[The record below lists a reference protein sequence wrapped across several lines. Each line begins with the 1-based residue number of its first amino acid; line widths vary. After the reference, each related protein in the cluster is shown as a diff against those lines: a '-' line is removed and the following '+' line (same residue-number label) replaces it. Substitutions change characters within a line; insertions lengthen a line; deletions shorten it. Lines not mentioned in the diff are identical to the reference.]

1 MEQGR
6 ERYRINWAVTLSPQC
21 TGKAGGTQR
30 PQSTG
35 RTSGTQILELVGKLA
50 VALALLLP
58 LLGGSSLCA
67 IQVNSP
73 AGPVQDFAGCTSGT
87 ANFCDLRVYQVMVE
101 SFVDGDPTRNYNDG
115 YGTSHHKGDLRGI
128 INSLDYIKGLG
139 MNAIWMTPIF
149 DSKAGQAMAGGGV
162 NLKLDATGYY
172 TRDYFKID
180 PKFGSL
186 ADAQELVNTAHQ
198 KGIYVFFDG
207 VFGHHKGNLVAS
219 PTGKLPVNS
228 SSTTVSYPSSE
239 PAGSHS
245 SVEFYKEV
253 ATYWINQLGI
263 DGWRLDQSYQVPPW
277 AWRQFRVAVETA
289 SAQRAAAGHQWGT
302 LGYMV
307 AEDWS
312 DAWTIAGRTLGP
324 DPNPIL
330 HSAFDFPVRYAI
342 VGVVAGE
349 ENGWSGRPASV
360 IAEEWA
366 MGAHDNVYDDHALP
380 NLMIGNHDFVRFGDL
395 LQRVDLANPN
405 EPEYWARH
413 RLAFMFQAAYSGPIT
428 RYYGEEIGDELPG
441 YADQVTNNCASQ
453 GLCDDHV
460 GRTSAKILGVTVQS
474 LSADQA
480 ALKQFHEGLMGMRRD
495 YPALSHGERQHLF
508 SDDVLYVDLK
518 TFGDQQVVFAMNVSD
533 ASITVQLNQSLFD
546 SPLTEAWDILS
557 ASQVAM
563 AGGYLNFNV
572 PALSGLYILVN
583 SELHIPGDFNADGT
597 VDAADYIVWRG
608 DPVNYAPYD
617 LVDWRN
623 NFGETSG
630 TSPGSGAV
638 ASSTIPEPGSLA
650 LLSLVLLGTII
661 SHRARVSLR
670 RM

>member
-1 MEQGR
+1 MEQGC
-6 ERYRINWAVTLSPQC
+6 ERNRIDLVVS
-21 TGKAGGTQR
+21 QR
-30 PQSTG
+30 PQCTG
-35 RTSGTQILELVGKLA
+35 RTSGTRTVKLIRKLG
-50 VALALLLP
+50 VALALAMTVLS
-58 LLGGSSLCA
+58 GSSLRA
-67 IQVNSP
+67 VQVNSP

-87 ANFCDLRVYQVMVE
+87 ANFCDLRIYQVMVE

-139 MNAIWMTPIF
+139 MNAIWMTPVF

-186 ADAQELVNTAHQ
+186 ADAQELVNTAHE
-198 KGIYVFFDG
+198 KGMYVFFDG

-228 SSTTVSYPSSE
+228 SATTVSYPSSE
-239 PAGSHS
+239 PAGSHA

-277 AWRQFRVAVETA
+277 AWRQFRTAVETA

-312 DAWTIAGRTLGP
+312 DAGTIAGRTLGP
-324 DPNPIL
+324 DGSPIL

-395 LQRVDLANPN
+395 LERVDLANPN

-413 RLAFMFQAAYSGPIT
+413 RMALMFQAAYSGPIT

-480 ALKQFHEGLMGMRRD
+480 ALKQFHEDLMGVRRD

-518 TFGDQQVVFAMNVSD
+518 TFGDEQLVFAMNVSEAD
-533 ASITVQLNQSLFD
+533 ISVQLNQSLFE
-546 SPLTEAWDILS
+546 SPLAEAWDVLS
-557 ASQVAM
+557 SGQVTT
-563 AGGYLNFNV
+563 AGGYLSFNV
-572 PALSGLYILVN
+572 PALSGRYILVN
-583 SELHIPGDFNADGT
+583 SGLHIPGDFNSNGV
-597 VDAADYIVWRG
+597 VDAADYIVWREE
-608 DPVNYAPYD
+608 PANYTAAD
-617 LVDWRN
+617 FANWRAH
-623 NFGETSG
+623 FGATSA
-630 TSPGSGAV
+630 SASGGG
-638 ASSTIPEPGSLA
+638 ASSAVPEPQALA
-650 LLSLVLLGTII
+650 LLILASLGAVVA
-661 SHRARVSLR
+661 ARDWIDR
-670 RM
+670 